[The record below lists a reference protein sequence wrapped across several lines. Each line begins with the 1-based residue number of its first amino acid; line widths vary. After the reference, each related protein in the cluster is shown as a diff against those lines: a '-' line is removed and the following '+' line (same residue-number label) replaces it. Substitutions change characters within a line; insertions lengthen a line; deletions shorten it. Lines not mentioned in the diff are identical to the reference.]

1 MEITHL
7 KIRETRKNTFS
18 LVENKNTVIPF
29 RHAMRYY
36 KNRSHDDLAK
46 IYYRLKYIAEKE
58 RNAEMQWFDVEI
70 VDENYLLFL
79 IKDTLGEW
87 EYHLMNPR
95 KYKR

>member
-1 MEITHL
+1 MKISLHL
-7 KIRETRKNTFS
+7 YRNNFRPVRDKLLIS
-18 LVENKNTVIPF
+18 F

-58 RNAEMQWFDVEI
+58 RNAEMKWFDLEI

-79 IKDTLGEW
+79 IKDSLGEW
-87 EYHLMNPR
+87 EYHLQNHR
-95 KYKR
+95 KYKK

>member
-1 MEITHL
+1 MKISLHL
-7 KIRETRKNTFS
+7 YGNTFR
-18 LVENKNTVIPF
+18 LVENKTTIIPF
-29 RHAMRYY
+29 RYAMRYC

-46 IYYRLKYIAEKE
+46 IYYILKYIVEKV

-79 IKDTLGEW
+79 IKDSLGEW

-95 KYKR
+95 KYKK

>member
-1 MEITHL
+1 MY
-7 KIRETRKNTFS
+7 RNTFR
-18 LVENKNTVIPF
+18 LVENKNTIIPF
-29 RHAMRYY
+29 RHAMRYC
-36 KNRSHDDLAK
+36 KNRSHDDLVK
-46 IYYRLKYIAEKE
+46 IYYILKYIVEKV
-58 RNAEMQWFDVEI
+58 RNAEMQWFYVEI

>member
-1 MEITHL
+1 
-7 KIRETRKNTFS
+7 
-18 LVENKNTVIPF
+18 
-29 RHAMRYY
+29 MRYC

-46 IYYRLKYIAEKE
+46 IYYILKYIVENV

-79 IKDTLGEW
+79 IKDTLCEW

>member
-1 MEITHL
+1 MKILLHL
-7 KIRETRKNTFS
+7 YRNTFR
-18 LVENKNTVIPF
+18 LVENKTTIIPF
-29 RHAMRYY
+29 RHAMRYC

-58 RNAEMQWFDVEI
+58 RNAEMQWFDLEM

-79 IKDTLGEW
+79 VKDTLGEW

-95 KYKR
+95 KYKK

>member
-1 MEITHL
+1 MKILLHL
-7 KIRETRKNTFS
+7 YRNNFR

-29 RHAMRYY
+29 RHAKRYC

-46 IYYRLKYIAEKE
+46 IYYILKYIVEKV

>member
-1 MEITHL
+1 
-7 KIRETRKNTFS
+7 
-18 LVENKNTVIPF
+18 
-29 RHAMRYY
+29 
-36 KNRSHDDLAK
+36 
-46 IYYRLKYIAEKE
+46 
-58 RNAEMQWFDVEI
+58 MQWFDVEI

>member
-1 MEITHL
+1 MKILLHL
-7 KIRETRKNTFS
+7 YGNTFR

-36 KNRSHDDLAK
+36 KKRSHDDLAK

-58 RNAEMQWFDVEI
+58 RNAEMQWFDIEM
-70 VDENYLLFL
+70 VDDNYLLFL
-79 IKDTLGEW
+79 VKDTLGEW

-95 KYKR
+95 RYKR

>member
-1 MEITHL
+1 MKISLHL
-7 KIRETRKNTFS
+7 YINTFR
-18 LVENKNTVIPF
+18 LVENKNTIIPF

-79 IKDTLGEW
+79 IKDSLGEW

>member
-1 MEITHL
+1 MKISLHL
-7 KIRETRKNTFS
+7 YRNTFR

-46 IYYRLKYIAEKE
+46 IYYILKYIVEKV

-79 IKDTLGEW
+79 VKDTLGEW

-95 KYKR
+95 KYKK

>member
-7 KIRETRKNTFS
+7 KIRETK
-18 LVENKNTVIPF
+18 KIPF

-46 IYYRLKYIAEKE
+46 IYYRLKYIADKE
-58 RNAEMQWFDVEI
+58 RNAEMQWFDIEM

-79 IKDTLGEW
+79 VKDTLGEW

>member
-1 MEITHL
+1 MKISLHL
-7 KIRETRKNTFS
+7 YRNTFR

-58 RNAEMQWFDVEI
+58 RNAEMQWFYIEM
-70 VDENYLLFL
+70 VDDNYLLFL
-79 IKDTLGEW
+79 VKDTLGEW